1 MCHRDIKPQNILV
14 SACPMF
20 YFSSSLGTGYFMLF
34 ITLGEDLML
43 ESQGVFNNFDVGVP
57 GFITLGGTLVLAI
70 MCCLLLYVST

>member
-1 MCHRDIKPQNILV
+1 
-14 SACPMF
+14 
-20 YFSSSLGTGYFMLF
+20 MLF

-43 ESQGVFNNFDVGVP
+43 ESEGVFNNFDVGVP